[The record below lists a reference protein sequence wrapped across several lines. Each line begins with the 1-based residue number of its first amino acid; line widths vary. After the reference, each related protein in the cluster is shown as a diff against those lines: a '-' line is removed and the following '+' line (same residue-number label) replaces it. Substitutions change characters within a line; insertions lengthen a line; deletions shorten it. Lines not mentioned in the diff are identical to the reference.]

1 MAHPFHDQRQ
11 SKVEHS
17 RVSKITKGYKFG
29 GPVPVTNPDVGSDD
43 RMPIAKVATA
53 KSAGKIGGAKAKQ
66 RLDRP
71 AFARGGRA
79 KGKTDVTVIVQAPN
93 APDAGG
99 APPMPPPMPPPMAAA
114 PPPMPPPH
122 PPMVPPPGA
131 APPGGPPPGGMP
143 IRKDGGRVQGF
154 KSGGAVSAKADSE
167 KNGTKVS
174 HTPGKNDL
182 DMISSKPALLTRKKG
197 GRVGN
202 HDFEAGAGSG
212 EGRLEKIGE

>member
-17 RVSKITKGYKFG
+17 RVAKITKGYKFG
-29 GPVPVTNPDVGSDD
+29 GGIVNPDVGSDD

-53 KSAGKIGGAKAKQ
+53 KSAGKIGGAKAKP

-79 KGKTDVTVIVQAPN
+79 KGGKTDVTVIVQAPT
-93 APDAGG
+93 APDAG

-114 PPPMPPPH
+114 PPPMPPPR

-143 IRKDGGRVQGF
+143 IRNRGGRVQAF
-154 KSGGAVSAKADSE
+154 KSGGAVKADGI

-182 DMISSKPALLTRKKG
+182 DMLSKKPALLTRKDG
-197 GRVGN
+197 GAVKK
-202 HDFEAGAGSG
+202 HSFDDGAGSG
-212 EGRLEKIGE
+212 PGRLEKIGKSP

>member
-17 RVSKITKGYKFG
+17 RVAKITKGYKFG
-29 GPVPVTNPDVGSDD
+29 GPVTPITNPDVGSDD

-66 RLDRP
+66 RLDKP

-99 APPMPPPMPPPMAAA
+99 VPPMPPPMPPPMAAG

-131 APPGGPPPGGMP
+131 APPGAPPGGGMP
-143 IRKDGGRVQGF
+143 IRA
-154 KSGGAVSAKADSE
+154 SGGAVKAASE

-197 GRVGN
+197 GRVTN

>member
-1 MAHPFHDQRQ
+1 MAHPFNDHRQ
-11 SKVEHS
+11 TKVEHS
-17 RVSKITKGYKFG
+17 RVAKITKGYKFG

-66 RLDRP
+66 RLDKP

-79 KGKTDVTVIVQAPN
+79 KGKTDVTVIVQAPT

-99 APPMPPPMPPPMAAA
+99 APPMPPPMPPPMAAG

-143 IRKDGGRVQGF
+143 IRA
-154 KSGGAVSAKADSE
+154 SGGAVKAASV
-167 KNGTKVS
+167 KLGTKVS
-174 HTPGKNDL
+174 HTPGKNNL
-182 DMISSKPALLTRKKG
+182 DMISSKPALLTRKDG
-197 GRVGN
+197 GAVKK
-202 HDFEAGAGSG
+202 HKFTAGSESA
-212 EGRLEKIGE
+212 EGRLQKIGKDADGWD